1 MNVLLAT
8 DGSREATTALLSAVK
23 LVRRDDNEFHLL
35 CVAPQYSLPKSKR
48 KLTKETREKLRET
61 YQQQIAGETKRILKQ
76 AQDSLKVEKLKAKT
90 ISEIGSPAATIVR
103 LAEDFDL
110 MVIGA
115 AGLNKP
121 TTLGLGPVASRVLEN
136 ITGSLLIS
144 RVIVS
149 ERAPRILV
157 AYDGSDASDR
167 ALQTFLALFN
177 CGAVE
182 ITLMNVVE
190 TPWVHLGLEREWFDF
205 PSEDGERP
213 DEGMQLE
220 QTLRLDAENLIE
232 QARKQL
238 EPYSAAVNVVIEEG
252 NPSTEILGEAEVGEY
267 DLIVIGAT
275 GERDYKHEMVG
286 SVSAKVAWYAP
297 CSVLVVK

>member
-8 DGSREATTALLSAVK
+8 DGSQEATTAMTTAAK
-23 LVRRDDNEFHLL
+23 LVRHDDNEFHVL
-35 CVAPQYSLPKSKR
+35 CVAPRYVFPVGKQKM
-48 KLTKETREKLRET
+48 TKETQKKLRES
-61 YQQQIAGETKRILKQ
+61 YQHKIAVETKRILKN
-76 AQDSLKVEKLKAKT
+76 AQDSLKIEGIKAKVMT
-90 ISEIGSPAATIVR
+90 EVGSPAATIVR
-103 LAEDFDL
+103 VSEDFDL
-110 MVIGA
+110 TVVGA

-136 ITGSLLIS
+136 IRGSLLVS
-144 RVIVS
+144 RVMVS
-149 ERAPRILV
+149 ERTPRILV

-167 ALQTFLALFN
+167 ALQTLLSLFN
-177 CGAVE
+177 SGSVE

-190 TPWVHLGLEREWFDF
+190 TPWVHLGLDRGWFDF
-205 PSEDGERP
+205 PGDERDRP
-213 DEGMQLE
+213 DESLQFE
-220 QTLRLDAENLIE
+220 QTLRLEAENLIE

-238 EPYSAAVNVVIEEG
+238 EPFSAAVNVVIEEG
-252 NPSTEILGEAEVGEY
+252 NPATEILGEAEVGEY